1 MIAPDTTLTQ
11 VTGCERPTRL
21 QLDPKGIKAFP
32 RILSFNNKY
41 KDRKTAMEAYEKAQE
56 ASRRIEALE
65 SRFPDDDEED
75 RW

>member
-1 MIAPDTTLTQ
+1 M
-11 VTGCERPTRL
+11 RL
-21 QLDPKGIKAFP
+21 QLDPKEIRAFP
-32 RILSFNNKY
+32 KITFNNKY
-41 KDRKTAMEAYEKAQE
+41 KDRNAAMEAYERAQE